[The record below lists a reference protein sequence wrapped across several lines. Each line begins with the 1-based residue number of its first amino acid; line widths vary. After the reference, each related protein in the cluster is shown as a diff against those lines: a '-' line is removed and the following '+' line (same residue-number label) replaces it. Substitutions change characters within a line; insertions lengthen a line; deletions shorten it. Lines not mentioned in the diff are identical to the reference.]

1 MIFKQDKLT
10 LDDMKKEIRIVF
22 RAIYNMKKLVEF
34 KEENTKQLKINAIYN
49 MLEAKKEEIE
59 KTSAAKKI
67 RIFHKKY
74 VLRFKTD
81 EKCQTVLRLDF
92 EKLIE
97 DSNFDFNSSIAHSI
111 LMHECAKNNVETE
124 FLISDLNYSDKGISL
139 DDIELDKKYIF
150 IRDVDYKNFKIK
162 EKSIDEFTGRL
173 DKLGNKEIVVCGLIY
188 VKDNQGMCYITLKSF
203 FITEPITAKL
213 FEIEE

>member
-1 MIFKQDKLT
+1 MIFKQDKLS
-10 LDDMKKEIRIVF
+10 LDDMKKEINIAF
-22 RAIYNMKKLVEF
+22 RALYNMKKLVEF
-34 KEENTKQLKINAIYN
+34 KEDNSKQQKINAIYG

-59 KTSAAKKI
+59 KTNSAKKI
-67 RIFHKKY
+67 RAFHKDY

-81 EKCQTVLRLDF
+81 DKRQIVLRLDF

-97 DSNFDFNSSIAHSI
+97 DSNFDFNSSVANSI
-111 LMHECAKNNVETE
+111 FAHECAKNNVETE

-162 EKSIDEFTGRL
+162 EKSIVEFTGRL
-173 DKLGNKEIVVCGLIY
+173 DKLGNKEIIVYGLIY
-188 VKDNQGMCYITLKSF
+188 VKDSQGMCYITLKSF